1 MSFVCTSL
9 LCTPP
14 PSFVDTTQTEGIVF
28 VTEELPA
35 HIFSDKWRKYKQMGA
50 RYKIATQAQKIKTYF
65 FSEKSAQQRGLFLLI
80 CIIESRSSVCVGIVW
95 PIDIK
100 SHQILWLCGIKVIV
114 IVIVIVIMRCQCYWR
129 NLHLFK
135 SLGETIIH
143 KFIGQSLKKGYPAE
157 I

>member
-65 FSEKSAQQRGLFLLI
+65 FSERSAQQRGLFLLI
-80 CIIESRSSVCVGIVW
+80 CIIESRSSVCVWV
-95 PIDIK
+95 
-100 SHQILWLCGIKVIV
+100 S
-114 IVIVIVIMRCQCYWR
+114 Y
-129 NLHLFK
+129 
-135 SLGETIIH
+135 
-143 KFIGQSLKKGYPAE
+143 GQLTLNHIRFCDYAVSRLLLLLLLL
-157 I
+157 

>member
-50 RYKIATQAQKIKTYF
+50 RYKIATQAQKIKKYLYSQTKVHSKGDYF
-65 FSEKSAQQRGLFLLI
+65 
-80 CIIESRSSVCVGIVW
+80 C
-95 PIDIK
+95 
-100 SHQILWLCGIKVIV
+100 
-114 IVIVIVIMRCQCYWR
+114 
-129 NLHLFK
+129 
-135 SLGETIIH
+135 
-143 KFIGQSLKKGYPAE
+143 
-157 I
+157 

>member
-1 MSFVCTSL
+1 MMSFVCTSL
-9 LCTPP
+9 LCTPA

-65 FSEKSAQQRGLFLLI
+65 FSERSAQQRGLFLLI

-129 NLHLFK
+129 NLH
-135 SLGETIIH
+135 
-143 KFIGQSLKKGYPAE
+143 QSNHYGRPSSSNLLAKA
-157 I
+157 